1 MNNQQL
7 TLRQRYRGYLFVT
20 QYSLKVIAD
29 ILRLLWRAFRD
40 QPSRQGEAI
49 AQLDRLAA
57 EPAAPPPLTAADF
70 AQINE
75 AGFGERWNT
84 WLWSMVW
91 WNGQLYA
98 GTNRAYPCVEY
109 FNIHTVVP
117 YLQRYPPRLD
127 PDLDAGSDCTPSP
140 YDLPL
145 QAEIWVY
152 PPQTGEWQRVFQ
164 SPNDVPVPAQ
174 PGKTIARDMGFRNM
188 VLYTEPDGTEALYVA
203 GVSTRA
209 VDALLPPPR
218 LLRST
223 DGQQFAELPC
233 DPGTVLGDVSGVAY
247 RTIARY
253 HDRFYVIA
261 GVLYGDG
268 VLLEAEYPAQGNNAF
283 RQVSPPGMRVF
294 EMVPFNG
301 YLYLGLR
308 DPVRGYSVVRTKA
321 VGPPPYQFET
331 VIPPG
336 CFRQFTRSGSVVCM
350 ATFRE
355 ALYVGTDAPAELIRI
370 FPDDSWDLIC
380 GRPRHTPQGR
390 KEPLSGL
397 GDGLGY
403 AMNRVFQRMQL
414 YNGWLYISTV
424 NFSTKFRRMS
434 RLGRFFSE
442 RAGFGLYAT
451 ADGVHF
457 RPVTTNG
464 FGDPCN
470 YNARTLMPSPHG
482 LFLGAINEYEGA
494 KVYLARPD

>member
-7 TLRQRYRGYLFVT
+7 TMRQRYRGYLFVT
-20 QYSLKVIAD
+20 QYSFKVMTD
-29 ILRLLWRAFRD
+29 IGRLLWRAYRE

-49 AQLDRLAA
+49 AQLGKPGIFVTDNH
-57 EPAAPPPLTAADF
+57 PLTAADF
-70 AQINE
+70 VQINE

-84 WLWSMVW
+84 WLWSMIW
-91 WNGQLYA
+91 WNGRLYA

-109 FNIHTVVP
+109 FNIHKVVP
-117 YLQRYPPRLD
+117 YFQRYPPRLD
-127 PDLDAGSDCTPSP
+127 PDVDSCTPSP

-145 QAEIWVY
+145 QAEIWCY
-152 PPQTGEWQRVFQ
+152 TPETNKWQRVFQ
-164 SPNDVPVPAQ
+164 SPPDVPVPGQ

-188 VLYTEPDGTEALYVA
+188 VLYTEPDGVEALYVA

-209 VDALLPPPR
+209 IDALLPPPR

-223 DGQQFAELPC
+223 DGQQFTEVPC
-233 DPGTVLGDVSGVAY
+233 EPGTVLGDVSGVAY
-247 RTIARY
+247 RTITRY
-253 HDRFYVIA
+253 RDRFYVVA

-268 VLLEAEYPAQGNNAF
+268 VLLEAEHPAQGNNAF

-294 EMVPFNG
+294 EMVPFND

-308 DPVRGYSVVRTKA
+308 DPQYGYSVVKTKA
-321 VGPPPYQFET
+321 EGSPPYQFET
-331 VIPPG
+331 VVPPG
-336 CFRQFTRSGSVVCM
+336 CFRHFTRSGSVVCM
-350 ATFRE
+350 AVFRG
-355 ALYVGTDAPAELIRI
+355 ALYVGTDAPAELLRI
-370 FPDDSWDLIC
+370 FPDDSWELVC
-380 GRPRHTPQGR
+380 GRARRTPQGR
-390 KEPLSGL
+390 KEPISGL

-403 AMNRVFQRMQL
+403 ALNRVFQRMQV
-414 YNGWLYISTV
+414 YNDWLYISTV

-457 RPVTTNG
+457 IPVTTDG

-470 YNARTLMPSPHG
+470 YNARTLTPSPHG

-494 KVYLARPD
+494 KVYLARAG